1 MAVKQTVALSSPAM
15 AREDEIYTLT
25 AKGDDELRGAET
37 ALSPAEIELL
47 VRTDGASTVAQV
59 REAVRSLP
67 AEVVLETYRRL
78 VRDGYLVLAAERK
91 PDALD
96 IADFF
101 TTSRLRLPANA
112 MAKAKSAAAGSVSR
126 LQQQGYYVK
135 IARRPAILGNLPAD
149 RKARV
154 VVVEDEPHLAKFV
167 RQFLAFEGFEA
178 STASNRDEIVAE
190 FRRPPVPDLV
200 LLDVMLPDVDG
211 FDVLLKMRQHPV
223 LKAVPVIMLTAK
235 ATREAVLKGLA
246 GGADGYITK
255 PVESET
261 LIKAVKA
268 VLGISQHAVAS
279 KNTRAPWSGRTR

>member
-1 MAVKQTVALSSPAM
+1 MTVKGTAHD
-15 AREDEIYTLT
+15 DEIYSLT
-25 AKGDDELRGAET
+25 AKGDDELHRAET
-37 ALSPAEIELL
+37 SLSPAEIELL
-47 VRTDGASTVAQV
+47 VRTDGASTVAEV

-67 AEVVLETYRRL
+67 PEVVLETYRRL
-78 VRDGYLVLAAERK
+78 ARDGYLTLGSGPLV
-91 PDALD
+91 DALD

-112 MAKAKSAAAGSVSR
+112 MAKAKSSAGASVAR

-135 IARRPAILGNLPAD
+135 IARRPAILGQLPVD
-149 RKARV
+149 RKPRV
-154 VVVEDEPHLAKFV
+154 IVVEDEPHLAKFV
-167 RQFLAFEGFEA
+167 RQFLAFEGFDA
-178 STASNRDEIVAE
+178 QVATNRDEIVAE
-190 FRRPPVPDLV
+190 FRRAPVPDLV

-223 LKAVPVIMLTAK
+223 LKPVPVIMLTAK

-268 VLGISQHAVAS
+268 VLGISQEAVQAKHA
-279 KNTRAPWSGRTR
+279 KAPWTGRTR